1 MKLWCP
7 RQESNLYHS
16 LRRGEFYP
24 LNYGGS
30 GEDCRL
36 GNLKGLSRIQAKRLL
51 MGIWIELGIFGLVF
65 VFAWHQMRD
74 LKKERLKSEKQQA
87 QAADQAKE

>member
-1 MKLWCP
+1 
-7 RQESNLYHS
+7 
-16 LRRGEFYP
+16 
-24 LNYGGS
+24 
-30 GEDCRL
+30 
-36 GNLKGLSRIQAKRLL
+36 

-87 QAADQAKE
+87 QVADQAKE